1 MKEECR
7 IGLVQVETHANKKET
22 LAACAE
28 QMLQLAAQGAN
39 IICLPEFLNIPG
51 DPSFDNTI
59 DRYAWAETL
68 DGPTVSM
75 ARDIATNEGVTVI
88 APIYENDGG
97 FFFNSAVVLD
107 PSGEVQG
114 IYRKTSLGTPEQAY
128 YLPGNLGFPVFSDS
142 RTGWRFGILICYD
155 RHFPEAMRVLA
166 LKGADVVFV
175 PTASARGVW
184 TDPIWETELRYHA
197 LNNRFFIAAVNRVG
211 LDPGFGKPRVY
222 FGRSV
227 FIAPNGEI
235 LRQCTPEGADSLFGV
250 ATRNAL
256 AHARAEGSYL
266 PFRLPELYGDLV
278 R

>member
-211 LDPGFGKPRVY
+211 LDPGF
-222 FGRSV
+222 
-227 FIAPNGEI
+227 
-235 LRQCTPEGADSLFGV
+235 
-250 ATRNAL
+250 RNSKQSFPPL
-256 AHARAEGSYL
+256 TIDVHI
-266 PFRLPELYGDLV
+266 
-278 R
+278 

>member
-28 QMLQLAAQGAN
+28 QMLQLAAQGAD

-197 LNNRFFIAAVNRVG
+197 LNNRFFHAAVNRVG
-211 LDPGFGKPRVY
+211 LDPGF
-222 FGRSV
+222 
-227 FIAPNGEI
+227 
-235 LRQCTPEGADSLFGV
+235 
-250 ATRNAL
+250 RNSKQSFPPL
-256 AHARAEGSYL
+256 TIDVHI
-266 PFRLPELYGDLV
+266 
-278 R
+278 

>member
-197 LNNRFFIAAVNRVG
+197 LNNRFFHAAVNRVG
-211 LDPGFGKPRVY
+211 LDPGF
-222 FGRSV
+222 
-227 FIAPNGEI
+227 
-235 LRQCTPEGADSLFGV
+235 
-250 ATRNAL
+250 RNSKQSFPPL
-256 AHARAEGSYL
+256 TIDVHI
-266 PFRLPELYGDLV
+266 
-278 R
+278 